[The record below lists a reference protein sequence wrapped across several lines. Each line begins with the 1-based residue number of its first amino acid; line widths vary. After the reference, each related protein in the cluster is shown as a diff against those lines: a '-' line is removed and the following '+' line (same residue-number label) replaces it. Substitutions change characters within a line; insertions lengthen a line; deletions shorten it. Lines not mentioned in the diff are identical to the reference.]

1 MRCSCAH
8 FRRLTTD
15 AGKPTTDGGH
25 SPVWSPNGREL
36 FYYSGGTMWAVPCA
50 VAYVVAFV
58 VLLVGNVLSNFY

>member
-1 MRCSCAH
+1 MRPFPEIDDGRWEA
-8 FRRLTTD
+8 
-15 AGKPTTDGGH
+15 TTDGGH